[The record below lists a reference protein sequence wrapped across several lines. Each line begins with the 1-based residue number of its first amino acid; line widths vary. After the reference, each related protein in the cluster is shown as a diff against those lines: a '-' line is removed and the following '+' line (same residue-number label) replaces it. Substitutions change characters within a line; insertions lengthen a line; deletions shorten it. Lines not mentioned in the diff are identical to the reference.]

1 MFYLV
6 YGSDHIVIINILTLA
21 CITWSWFGTQEEID
35 ESVRRRFRTHSISIK
50 FMQHVIVLIID
61 WWTINIELYVL
72 LIFLI
77 KPLIVHT
84 LIDNYKE
91 YILINSPHDISRHW
105 QTPLRHRDLANS
117 HEWPVLRW
125 VSFLTRLHGR

>member
-1 MFYLV
+1 
-6 YGSDHIVIINILTLA
+6 
-21 CITWSWFGTQEEID
+21 
-35 ESVRRRFRTHSISIK
+35 
-50 FMQHVIVLIID
+50 MQHVIVLIID

-91 YILINSPHDISRHW
+91 YILINKLSPS
-105 QTPLRHRDLANS
+105 LAI
-117 HEWPVLRW
+117 
-125 VSFLTRLHGR
+125 GRPPCDTVT